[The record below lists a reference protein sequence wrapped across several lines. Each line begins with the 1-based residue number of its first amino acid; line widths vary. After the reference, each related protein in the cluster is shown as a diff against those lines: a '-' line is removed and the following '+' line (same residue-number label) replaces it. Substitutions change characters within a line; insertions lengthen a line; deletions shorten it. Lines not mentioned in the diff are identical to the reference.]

1 MELSV
6 DLLNSLPAIHPT
18 NRQLGTKKK
27 GAHTGE
33 EYEASK
39 YP

>member
-1 MELSV
+1 MELSA

-33 EYEASK
+33 EF
-39 YP
+39 

>member
-1 MELSV
+1 MELSA
-6 DLLNSLPAIHPT
+6 DLLDSLPVIHPT

-33 EYEASK
+33 EYETSK